1 MYCHDH
7 KIVHRDIKPENILLA
22 TENNTEEDFEIKI
35 IDFGSSKVKKII
47 IYIYYEDNLS
57 TVMTK
62 WKIYYYK
69 IKFNNNLV

>member
-7 KIVHRDIKPENILLA
+7 KIVQRDIKPENILLA

>member
-47 IYIYYEDNLS
+47 IYLS
-57 TVMTK
+57 
-62 WKIYYYK
+62 I
-69 IKFNNNLV
+69 L